1 MFKRYC
7 MLATFGIREADCFRE
22 VTAVTIAN
30 NHCTT
35 AGNGMAHR
43 SLPVVWRSV
52 SVWEVV

>member
-1 MFKRYC
+1 
-7 MLATFGIREADCFRE
+7 MLATFGTREADCFIE
-22 VTAVTIAN
+22 VTAVTIAD
-30 NHCTT
+30 NHCIT